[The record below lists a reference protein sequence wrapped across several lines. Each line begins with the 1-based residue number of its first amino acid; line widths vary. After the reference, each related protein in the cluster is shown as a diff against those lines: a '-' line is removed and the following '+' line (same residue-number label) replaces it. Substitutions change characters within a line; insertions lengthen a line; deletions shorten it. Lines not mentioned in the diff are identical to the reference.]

1 MNLSFFFFRTRTPRF
16 RRFLAALVLPAVIA
30 AVAESAQAQDGD
42 DQVILQS
49 KETISES
56 KQRISEKES
65 ERKQLQDLAEAAAA
79 SVDVAQ
85 ATADDLIAALEAV
98 RASVN
103 AQQEASDNA
112 ARAVADAVAA
122 EVDALERIAAL
133 EEDLGAAK
141 KSLQDAVIQ
150 SFVTFQTPEGSLSVL
165 GDDPWDNARLEALV
179 GFATGSRIDDID
191 ELRRLGAEL
200 ERWRMIAEEA
210 TEAARVRQ
218 ERAEELLDQLY
229 AAQDR
234 EAEFVLEAEARLET
248 RLYEV
253 QTLRAVDTS
262 LAAEI
267 EREERR
273 IAQAL
278 EQQRAAEEALQRAQA
293 RAQRE
298 AEAAARASLGE
309 ALTVENADFTLVW
322 VRGIQVNSAIAS
334 QTEGLLSSMQ
344 AEGFKLDGWG
354 YRTHQSQIS
363 LRRAHC
369 GSTPYAI
376 WEMPAS
382 RCRPP
387 TARPGRS
394 NHERGL
400 AIDFTLN
407 GSIISSRGSAVFQ
420 ALQGIAPQFGFKN
433 LPSEPWHWS
442 VDGR

>member
-1 MNLSFFFFRTRTPRF
+1 MDLSFFFCTRTPRL

-30 AVAESAQAQDGD
+30 AAAGSAQAQDGND
-42 DQVILQS
+42 KVIQQS
-49 KETISES
+49 KETVSES
-56 KQRISEKES
+56 KQRIGEKAA
-65 ERKQLQDLAEAAAA
+65 ERKQLQELAEEATA

-103 AQQEASDNA
+103 AQQEAADNA
-112 ARAVADAVAA
+112 ARAVAETVATEA
-122 EVDALERIAAL
+122 DALERIAAL
-133 EEDLGAAK
+133 EEDLAAAK
-141 KSLQDAVIQ
+141 QSLHDAVIQ
-150 SFVTFQTPEGSLSVL
+150 SYVTFQTPEGSLSVL
-165 GDDPWDNARLEALV
+165 GNDPWDNARLEALV

-200 ERWRMIAEEA
+200 ERWRTIAEEA
-210 TEAARVRQ
+210 TDAARLRQ
-218 ERAEELLDQLY
+218 EQADELLTQLY

-234 EAEFVLEAEARLET
+234 EAEFVLEAEERLET

-253 QTLRAVDTS
+253 QTLRAFDAS

-278 EQQRAAEEALQRAQA
+278 EQQRAAEAARQRAQE
-293 RAQRE
+293 RAER
-298 AEAAARASLGE
+298 EAAAAAQAAVSE
-309 ALTVENADFTLVW
+309 TVTVANADFTLVW
-322 VRGIQVNSAIAS
+322 VRGFQVNSELAD
-334 QTEGLLSSMQ
+334 QTAGLVDAMA
-344 AEGFKLDGWG
+344 AEGFRLEGWG

-400 AIDFTLN
+400 AIDFTYN
-407 GSIISSRGSAVFQ
+407 GRIISSRGSAVFQ
-420 ALQGIAPQFGFKN
+420 ALQRIAPRFGFKN

>member
-1 MNLSFFFFRTRTPRF
+1 MNLSFFFRTRTPRF

-30 AVAESAQAQDGD
+30 AVAESAQAQDGN

-49 KETISES
+49 KETVSES
-56 KQRISEKES
+56 KQRIGEKEA
-65 ERKQLQDLAEAAAA
+65 ERKQLQELAEEATA

-103 AQQEASDNA
+103 AQQEAADNA
-112 ARAVADAVAA
+112 ARAVAEAVATEA
-122 EVDALERIAAL
+122 DALERIAAL
-133 EEDLGAAK
+133 EEDLAAAK
-141 KSLQDAVIQ
+141 QSLHDAVIQ
-150 SFVTFQTPEGSLSVL
+150 SYVTFQTPEGSLSVL
-165 GDDPWDNARLEALV
+165 GNDPWDNARLEALV

-191 ELRRLGAEL
+191 EFRRLGAEL
-200 ERWRMIAEEA
+200 ERWRTIAEEA
-210 TEAARVRQ
+210 TEAARLHQ
-218 ERAEELLDQLY
+218 EQAAELLTQLY

-234 EAEFVLEAEARLET
+234 EAEFVLEAEERLET

-253 QTLRAVDTS
+253 QTLRAFDAS

-278 EQQRAAEEALQRAQA
+278 EQQRAAEAAQQRARE

-298 AEAAARASLGE
+298 AEAAAQA
-309 ALTVENADFTLVW
+309 ALNVTVTVDNADFTLVW
-322 VRGIQVNSAIAS
+322 VRGIQVNSAIADN
-334 QTEGLLSSMQ
+334 TAGLVDAMA
-344 AEGFKLDGWG
+344 AEGFRLEGWG

-407 GSIISSRGSAVFQ
+407 GSIISSRRSAVFQ
-420 ALQGIAPQFGFKN
+420 ALQGIAPQYGFKN

-442 VDGR
+442 IDGR

>member
-1 MNLSFFFFRTRTPRF
+1 MDLSYPFRTPTPRL
-16 RRFLAALVLPAVIA
+16 RRFLAALILPAVIA
-30 AVAESAQAQDGD
+30 AAAGSAQAQDGND
-42 DQVILQS
+42 KVIQQS
-49 KETISES
+49 KQTVSES
-56 KQRISEKES
+56 KQRISEKEA
-65 ERKQLQDLAEAAAA
+65 ERKQLQELAEAAAA
-79 SVDVAQ
+79 NVDVAQ

-112 ARAVADAVAA
+112 ARAVEEAVATEADAM
-122 EVDALERIAAL
+122 ERIATL
-133 EEDLGAAK
+133 EEDLAAAQQ
-141 KSLQDAVIQ
+141 SLHDALIQ
-150 SFVTFQTPEGSLSVL
+150 SYVTFQTPEGSLRVL
-165 GDDPWDNARLEALV
+165 GDDPWDNARLEALA
-179 GFATGSRIDDID
+179 GFATGSQIDSID

-210 TEAARVRQ
+210 TEAARVHQ
-218 ERAEELLDQLY
+218 TQADDLQGQLNT
-229 AAQDR
+229 AQDR
-234 EAEFVLEAEARLET
+234 EAEFVLDAEERLET

-253 QTLRAVDTS
+253 QTLRAFDTS

-278 EQQRAAEEALQRAQA
+278 QQQRAAEAAKLRAIEEAR
-293 RAQRE
+293 RE
-298 AEAAARASLGE
+298 AEAAAQTAQNVTV
-309 ALTVENADFTLVW
+309 TVENADFTLVW
-322 VRGIQVNSAIAS
+322 VRGFQVNSVIADE
-334 QTEGLLSSMQ
+334 TAGLVDAMA
-344 AEGFKLDGWG
+344 AEGFELGGWG

-369 GSTPYAI
+369 GSTRYAI

-400 AIDFTLN
+400 AIDFTYN
-407 GSIISSRGSAVFQ
+407 GRIISSRGSAVFQ
-420 ALQGIAPQFGFKN
+420 AMTRIAAQYGLKN

-442 VDGR
+442 VNGR

>member
-1 MNLSFFFFRTRTPRF
+1 MDLSFFFCTRTPRL

-30 AVAESAQAQDGD
+30 AAAGSAQAQDGND
-42 DQVILQS
+42 KVIQQS
-49 KETISES
+49 KETVSES
-56 KQRISEKES
+56 KQRIGEKAA
-65 ERKQLQDLAEAAAA
+65 ERKQLQELAEEATA

-103 AQQEASDNA
+103 AQQEAADNA
-112 ARAVADAVAA
+112 ARAVAETVATEA
-122 EVDALERIAAL
+122 DALERIAAL
-133 EEDLGAAK
+133 EEDLAAAK
-141 KSLQDAVIQ
+141 QSLHDAVIQ
-150 SFVTFQTPEGSLSVL
+150 SYVTFQTPEGSLSVL
-165 GDDPWDNARLEALV
+165 GNDPWDNARLEALV

-200 ERWRMIAEEA
+200 ERWRTIAEEA
-210 TEAARVRQ
+210 TDAARLRQ
-218 ERAEELLDQLY
+218 EQADELLTQLY

-234 EAEFVLEAEARLET
+234 EAEFVLEAEERLET

-253 QTLRAVDTS
+253 QTLRAFDAS

-278 EQQRAAEEALQRAQA
+278 EQQRAAEAARQRAQE
-293 RAQRE
+293 RAER
-298 AEAAARASLGE
+298 EAAAAAQAAVSE
-309 ALTVENADFTLVW
+309 TVTVANADFTLVW
-322 VRGIQVNSAIAS
+322 VRGFQVNSELAD
-334 QTEGLLSSMQ
+334 QTAGLVDAMA
-344 AEGFKLDGWG
+344 AEGFRLEGWG

-369 GSTPYAI
+369 GSTHDAI

-400 AIDFTLN
+400 AIDFTYN
-407 GSIISSRGSAVFQ
+407 GRIISSRGSAVFQ
-420 ALQGIAPQFGFKN
+420 ALQRIAPRFGFKN